1 MIRDL
6 VAFSIGLLVGF
17 VAGAAAMWAV
27 ARPLIHAARLAQRTD
42 ELERRTNA
50 LLPD

>member
-27 ARPLIHAARLAQRTD
+27 ARPLIHAARLAQR
-42 ELERRTNA
+42 EAEIEQRVN